1 MKILFIADE
10 ECPYFYDYYQP
21 GRLKE
26 YDLIISCGDLKPEY
40 LTFLVTMS
48 HAPLLYVHGNHDG
61 IYKQKR
67 PEGCFCLEDKIMKVE
82 GLRILGLGGSRKYN
96 GGEHQYS
103 EGQMKRRI
111 RKLRWQLWKNKGVD
125 LVVTHAPVE
134 GHGDGTDPAHQG
146 FAAFK
151 KLLDKYQPKYLVH
164 GHVHMSYG
172 HDIPR
177 LDKYGETT
185 LINACQRYVLD
196 LPEYPVDGVIIM

>member
-10 ECPYFYDYYQP
+10 ECPYFCDYYQP

-134 GHGDGTDPAHQG
+134 GHGDGSDPAHQG

>member
-1 MKILFIADE
+1 MKILFLADE
-10 ECPYFYDYYQP
+10 ECPALYDYYQP
-21 GRLKE
+21 GKLKE

-40 LTFLVTMS
+40 LSFVVTMS

-61 IYKQKR
+61 IYKKKE
-67 PEGCFCLEDKIMKVE
+67 PEGCFSIEDTIVNVA
-82 GLRILGLGGSRKYN
+82 GLRVLGLGGSRKYN
-96 GGEHQYS
+96 GGDYQYS
-103 EGQMKRRI
+103 EGAMKRRI
-111 RKLRWQLWKNKGVD
+111 RKLRWKLWRHKGVD

-134 GHGDGTDPAHQG
+134 GHGDGRDPAHRG

-172 HDIPR
+172 HDIR
-177 LDKYGETT
+177 RVDQYGQTT
-185 LINACQRYVLD
+185 LINASQRYVLD